1 LALQRAQR
9 LTMFAAKLVLSQST
23 GFKFNHQ
30 PLDFL
35 SASPLTP
42 RNFLDFSHPDITA
55 LKRGA
60 DEV

>member
-1 LALQRAQR
+1 
-9 LTMFAAKLVLSQST
+9 MFAAKLALSQST
-23 GFKFNHQ
+23 GFKFKHQ

-42 RNFLDFSHPDITA
+42 RNFLAFSHPDITA

-60 DEV
+60 DQV

>member
-42 RNFLDFSHPDITA
+42 RNSLDFSHPDITA

-60 DEV
+60 D